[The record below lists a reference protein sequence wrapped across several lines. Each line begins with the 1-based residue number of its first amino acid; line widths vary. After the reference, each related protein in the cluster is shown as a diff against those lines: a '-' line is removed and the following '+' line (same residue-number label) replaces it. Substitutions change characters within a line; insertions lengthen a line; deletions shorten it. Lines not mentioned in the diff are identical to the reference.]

1 MLQATDRL
9 AEAEPLVRRALT
21 IDESAFGLNNLA
33 QLLKA
38 TDRLTEAEPLTRRV
52 LITFVHFSRAVGSS
66 HPHLQAAVDNYA
78 VLLQAM
84 GRSHDEILA
93 TLREIAPELFR
104 K

>member
-1 MLQATDRL
+1 
-9 AEAEPLVRRALT
+9 
-21 IDESAFGLNNLA
+21 
-33 QLLKA
+33 LKA